1 MVVHKSWLSLGYTVA
16 AAEEN
21 WLSVEEEDGGEMRT
35 RWWGRKSENQK
46 ALRCFWFSFLLCPAL
61 VEFPT
66 HNNNNNWNRECR
78 CRRDGFPVDTPAFKK
93 KKKKEKE
100 KEKKCVAQRNQFIPK
115 ICHRLMTPTPFC
127 CGHREREK
135 KINKY
140 FSSSSSSFSLL
151 DYKTWRKHNNT
162 NKTKKKKKNSKIA
175 AIFFLV
181 CPPLLLVYNNNN
193 IPNCNTAVM
202 AVADRPGKLLT

>member
-1 MVVHKSWLSLGYTVA
+1 MCCAAQSVHSQDLSPADDANAV
-16 AAEEN
+16 
-21 WLSVEEEDGGEMRT
+21 
-35 RWWGRKSENQK
+35 
-46 ALRCFWFSFLLCPAL
+46 LL
-61 VEFPT
+61 
-66 HNNNNNWNRECR
+66 WS
-78 CRRDGFPVDTPAFKK
+78 
-93 KKKKEKE
+93 
-100 KEKKCVAQRNQFIPK
+100 Q
-115 ICHRLMTPTPFC
+115 
-127 CGHREREK
+127 REREK

-162 NKTKKKKKNSKIA
+162 NKTKKKKNSEIA

-202 AVADRPGKLLT
+202 AVADRPGNF